1 MLVILPSTI
10 LKPAG
15 VFIHAL
21 AVTTK
26 MPDVTPPRITSTPQ
40 NQCTRGGKR
49 FHPIK
54 YKPRKIASVKNAKP
68 SSENGI
74 RMIAPDFSMKPGH
87 SRPSTKEISHWN
99 LRIRL
104 NVAVRV
110 TRDQRHFADQSRY
123 CSALLEKCAL
133 EAGINIE

>member
-40 NQCTRGGKR
+40 NQCTKGGRR

-54 YKPRKIASVKNAKP
+54 YKPRKIASVKKAKP
-68 SSENGI
+68 SSEKGI
-74 RMIAPDFSMKPGH
+74 PIIAPDFSIKAGQ
-87 SRPSTKEISHWN
+87 SRPSSNESTVPDTAPTAKRMAAPLDHRFVSSKKTG
-99 LRIRL
+99 RP
-104 NVAVRV
+104 VR
-110 TRDQRHFADQSRY
+110 R
-123 CSALLEKCAL
+123 
-133 EAGINIE
+133 